1 MYKNIREP
9 TPINKKIKNKI
20 LKQITLKSNLY
31 DSHEHNP
38 RIFLSGYTIL
48 ILKCFYSPS
57 WFHQQS

>member
-57 WFHQQS
+57 